1 MNVYDR
7 GHELARALKESNEYK
22 NFLAAK
28 KVVDS
33 EPETKKMVKEFLAK
47 QMEIEYETMAGKRD
61 QAKVEQLQKMYEL
74 LAYNTKAR
82 DFLDNYMRF
91 QRMMADVYKI
101 LGDSVAEG
109 MDFIVKE

>member
-1 MNVYDR
+1 
-7 GHELARALKESNEYK
+7 
-22 NFLAAK
+22 
-28 KVVDS
+28 
-33 EPETKKMVKEFLAK
+33 
-47 QMEIEYETMAGKRD
+47 
-61 QAKVEQLQKMYEL
+61 LQKMYEL